1 MAHKNGSSELGK
13 SKRQVSYYGSEEWS
27 GNKNCISATLNLR
40 QSLAVQWECQAN
52 IRIHEFR
59 SWGKSSGLVL
69 DIWKS
74 PTYRDYMHSSR
85 EWHTERKGSYGLSH
99 GNKTGHR

>member
-13 SKRQVSYYGSEEWS
+13 SKRQVCYHGSEEWS
-27 GNKNCISATLNLR
+27 GKKNSISATLNLR
-40 QSLAVQWECQAN
+40 QSIAVQWESQEN

-69 DIWKS
+69 EI
-74 PTYRDYMHSSR
+74 
-85 EWHTERKGSYGLSH
+85 
-99 GNKTGHR
+99 